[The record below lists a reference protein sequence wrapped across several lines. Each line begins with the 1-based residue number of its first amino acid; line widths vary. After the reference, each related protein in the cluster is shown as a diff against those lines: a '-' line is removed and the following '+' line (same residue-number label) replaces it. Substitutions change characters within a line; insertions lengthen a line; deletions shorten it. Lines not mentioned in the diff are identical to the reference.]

1 MRNVIII
8 GSGCAGNTA
17 AIYAARANLKP
28 VVVSGHEAGGQ
39 LSLTT
44 LVENFPGFPEG
55 ISGPDLVENMRKQ
68 AEKFGAEYVDGAVVD
83 ADLSNRPFR
92 LNIEGDWVET
102 RTLIVASGASARW
115 LGLESEQ
122 ALIGHGV
129 SSCATCDGFFYRD
142 KQIMVVGGGDSAMEE
157 ANFLTRFG
165 REVTL
170 VHRRDEFRASK
181 IMLDRARH
189 NPKIKFLLNTV
200 VEEIHDVAGKIVT
213 GVRLR
218 DVKTGKVWDQKV
230 DGFFLAIGH
239 IPNTKVFK
247 GQLETDAEG
256 YIVSKGG
263 ARTSVPGVF
272 HAGDVE
278 DRTYRQAI
286 TAAGAGCRA
295 AMEAERFLEA
305 EGHGIMIERISPP
318 GSPAPRGPYSPAVR
332 AGDFIFVSGQV
343 PVDPATQNV
352 VSGDV
357 RDETRQT
364 LTNIMRILDGCG
376 AVLSDVVKCQ
386 VFLADGKDFAAMN
399 EVYAEFFGEAKP
411 ARTTVVAAFAIPGIK
426 VEIDAVAYKPA

>member
-8 GSGCAGNTA
+8 GSGCAGDTA
-17 AIYAARANLKP
+17 AIYTARANLQP
-28 VVVSGHEAGGQ
+28 LVVAGHEAGGQ

-44 LVENFPGFPEG
+44 LVENFPGFPDG
-55 ISGPDLVENMRKQ
+55 INGPDLVENMKKQ
-68 AEKFGAEYVDGAVVD
+68 AQNFGAEYMDGAALD
-83 ADLSNRPFR
+83 ADFSNRPFR

-102 RTLIVASGASARW
+102 RTVIVASGASARW

-170 VHRRDEFRASK
+170 VHRREEFRASK
-181 IMLDRARH
+181 IMLDRAH
-189 NPKIKFLLNTV
+189 QNPKIKFLLNTV
-200 VEEIHDVAGKIVT
+200 VEEVHDVAGKVVT

-218 DVKTGKVWDQKV
+218 DLKSGKVWDQPV

-239 IPNTKVFK
+239 IPNTQVFK
-247 GQLETDAEG
+247 GQIETDADG

-263 ARTSVPGVF
+263 ARTSVLGVF

-305 EGHGIMIERISPP
+305 EGH
-318 GSPAPRGPYSPAVR
+318 
-332 AGDFIFVSGQV
+332 
-343 PVDPATQNV
+343 
-352 VSGDV
+352 
-357 RDETRQT
+357 
-364 LTNIMRILDGCG
+364 
-376 AVLSDVVKCQ
+376 
-386 VFLADGKDFAAMN
+386 
-399 EVYAEFFGEAKP
+399 
-411 ARTTVVAAFAIPGIK
+411 
-426 VEIDAVAYKPA
+426 